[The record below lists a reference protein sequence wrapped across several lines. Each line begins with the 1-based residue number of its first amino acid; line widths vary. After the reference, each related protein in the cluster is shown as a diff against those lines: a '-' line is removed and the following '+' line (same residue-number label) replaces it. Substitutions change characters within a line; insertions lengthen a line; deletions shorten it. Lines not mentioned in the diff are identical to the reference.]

1 MNKQLKRFH
10 TLNKLIKSMNNDKY
24 EITEKKNN
32 ESYFLKLTE
41 IQKTKHLTYLQ
52 GRVINGIL

>member
-24 EITEKKNN
+24 EVTEKKNN
-32 ESYFLKLTE
+32 ESYFAKLTDN
-41 IQKTKHLTYLQ
+41 QKTKHLTYLQ
-52 GRVINGIL
+52 RKVINVIL